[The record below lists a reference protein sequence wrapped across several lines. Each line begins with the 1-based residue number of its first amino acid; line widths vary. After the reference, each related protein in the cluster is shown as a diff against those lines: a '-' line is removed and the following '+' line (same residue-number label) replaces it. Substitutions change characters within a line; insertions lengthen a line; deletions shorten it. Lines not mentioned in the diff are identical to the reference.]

1 MIVDAL
7 FVVVVWLAPS
17 LIRPVLLIC
26 AWHRRVWSAACQLCC
41 LQLRVH
47 AAFPPEALS
56 GLRPSKMRPMSS
68 ALVVAS
74 NGSEDM
80 ELVIS
85 VDVLRRANVKVTV
98 AGLQD
103 TDRITCARGTT
114 IIVDEKLE
122 DVASKIYDV
131 VVLPGGQPGSNN
143 FAASSVVGDVL
154 RAHEKA
160 GSLIAAI
167 CAAPIALKSHGIAMD
182 ATLTSYPG
190 VRDEIQ
196 KAGYKYSEDRVVV
209 SGKVITSRGPGTAF
223 DFALKLVELLEG
235 QGKSKDVAKA
245 MLVEH

>member
-1 MIVDAL
+1 
-7 FVVVVWLAPS
+7 
-17 LIRPVLLIC
+17 
-26 AWHRRVWSAACQLCC
+26 
-41 LQLRVH
+41 
-47 AAFPPEALS
+47 
-56 GLRPSKMRPMSS
+56 MSS

-103 TDRITCARGTT
+103 ADRITCARGTT

-190 VRDEIQ
+190 VSDEIQ
-196 KAGYKYSEDRVVV
+196 KAGYKYSEDRVGMLLDCCTRGFLRFPVPV
-209 SGKVITSRGPGTAF
+209 CKRRGDFGIASSATRQSRHRSQTVHAPSLSPLVTSVHS
-223 DFALKLVELLEG
+223 ALNRYP
-235 QGKSKDVAKA
+235 
-245 MLVEH
+245 